1 MNGPLGQGIWE
12 TWAGCL
18 SPPFLPPSLGSLML
32 QAVVVS
38 CQALSP
44 WKPFLITAVTLPL
57 RTSQMSTLGSA
68 LGDCC
73 DPSRGYLV

>member
-32 QAVVVS
+32 QAVAHFKQLFVP
-38 CQALSP
+38 CQG
-44 WKPFLITAVTLPL
+44 TLPQEAFPDHFGH
-57 RTSQMSTLGSA
+57 TSFA
-68 LGDCC
+68 NIAE
-73 DPSRGYLV
+73 